1 MPALNGVKNSVANK
15 AKKKGKNPMLLAIMI
30 SIILSVLVTL
40 LLVLCAWKFVLE
52 DKVYSAYSEQS
63 DAGGYQVY
71 KASRDIAQ
79 GEDINGAIEVIT
91 IPGSLMVSDA
101 LVSGSNTSGLKASTA
116 ISANTIIV
124 NDDVYNPTTQD
135 IILPSTREVYI
146 DYLET
151 PGVVTGDFIDIRLK
165 VYSNSSGDVYKD
177 SIVCSKKLVLDK
189 TESGSVELLLSES
202 EILNI
207 NSAVVEASMAEYGAD
222 LYVTKYVDPANQPKA
237 TVTYSGNGKQYSDA
251 ELKQAQER
259 LKEIQSGKDNYSYPE
274 INSNREG
281 EE

>member
-15 AKKKGKNPMLLAIMI
+15 AKKKGKNPILLAVLI
-30 SIILSVLVTL
+30 SIILSVLVTIL
-40 LLVLCAWKFVLE
+40 LMLCAWKLVLE
-52 DKVYSAYSEQS
+52 DKVYSAYNEQS
-63 DAGGYQVY
+63 NSGGFQVY

-101 LVSGSNTSGLKASTA
+101 LVSSSDTSGLKASTA
-116 ISANTIIV
+116 ISANTIIAT
-124 NDDVYNPTTQD
+124 DDVYNPTTQD
-135 IILPSTREVYI
+135 IILPSTREVSI

-151 PGVVTGDFIDIRLK
+151 PGIVTGDFIDIRLK
-165 VYSNSSGDVYKD
+165 VYSDASGEVYKD

-189 TESGSVELLLSES
+189 AESGSVELLLSES

-207 NSAVVEASMAEYGAD
+207 NSAVVEAATAGNNAE

-237 TVTYSGNGKQYSDA
+237 TITYSGSGKQYTDV
-251 ELKQAQER
+251 EIEQAKER
-259 LKEIQSGKDNYSYPE
+259 LKEIQSGKDSYNYPD
-274 INSNREG
+274 INR
-281 EE
+281 